1 MLGIPLP
8 LTVPS
13 FLQSSILPLKPGLL
27 EYLTSHL
34 LPALIVPLSLTM
46 TLFAG
51 PLYVEWLWDNLPL
64 PHFSRP
70 SRGAGSKGA
79 LAKARE
85 WLFGQGAASSKGG
98 LAKAREWLAG
108 WWNLHGL
115 RNFVIGPV
123 TEEII
128 WRSCILS
135 VHHFSG
141 ASKKWLIFGTPLYFG
156 IAHLHHAWETYRS
169 RGRNKN
175 ALMFAALQSTL
186 QFSYTTL
193 FGWYANFLFLR
204 TGE

>member
-13 FLQSSILPLKPGLL
+13 FLQSSVLPLKPGLW

-34 LPALIVPLSLTM
+34 LPALILPLSLTM

-64 PHFSRP
+64 PAFLRP
-70 SRGAGSKGA
+70 ARSPGKGAAGSKGA
-79 LAKARE
+79 LTKARE
-85 WLFGQGAASSKGG
+85 WLSS
-98 LAKAREWLAG
+98 
-108 WWNLHGL
+108 WWNLYGL
-115 RNFVIGPV
+115 RNFVVGPL

-156 IAHLHHAWETYRS
+156 IAHLHHAWETYKS
-169 RGRNKN
+169 RGRNKD
-175 ALMFAALQSTL
+175 ALIFASLQSTL